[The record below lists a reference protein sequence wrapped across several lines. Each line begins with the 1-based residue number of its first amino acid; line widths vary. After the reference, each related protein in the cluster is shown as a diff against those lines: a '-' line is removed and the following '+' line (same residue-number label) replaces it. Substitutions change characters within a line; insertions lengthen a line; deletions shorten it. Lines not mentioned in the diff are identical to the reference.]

1 MKITVNVDCTPV
13 EARNFL
19 GLPDLTPI
27 HDKYLEKITEMMDGS
42 MSLDQMQGM
51 FKNLSPM
58 GDASINLFKQIMDL
72 GLAAGGLGGS
82 SKSDK

>member
-13 EARNFL
+13 EASNFL